1 MIGPKLLI
9 EIKIKLEALI
19 LAQVQLAVHDIL
31 ADNPNLISTV
41 HIRDAKLMIFNGVLE
56 RMRFIESNMP
66 AERANYLKQHP
77 QLNRIF
83 HPDYI
88 SAILDEVLADTF
100 LELQGGEWVEPK
112 EADNHND
119 LENGPV

>member
-19 LAQVQLAVHDIL
+19 LTQVQLAVHNIL

-41 HIRDAKLMIFNGVLE
+41 HIRDTKLMIFNGVLE

-66 AERANYLKQHP
+66 AERANYLKRHP
-77 QLNRIF
+77 QLNKFF

-88 SAILDEVLADTF
+88 SVILDEVLADTF
-100 LELQGGEWVEPK
+100 LELQGGEWVQPK